1 MKKEKLLS
9 LVAIS
14 FLAFGVVAPITVPYT
29 SSGIVYAQDNLN
41 SFDDSEETTETSDTQ
56 SNNTKVDRGNS
67 VSDELKGWKP
77 IDSDDMQNARA
88 RSSWLTDLIGVA
100 ISFIMIIL
108 FSVIGL
114 ITALD
119 MLYIGVP
126 WSRGMLYTPGT
137 DGAGGISGMNGTGK
151 TSLLGIQWV
160 SDEAVQVAS
169 MLGGSAQATGHGG
182 GMSPMGGFGG
192 GFGGGYGGVGLG
204 AQPQQVQQNG
214 GRSPIR
220 AYLSKRLVF
229 LVYLGICSVLLFSSM
244 FTDFGINIGGFILDL
259 LSNIMSKMSTFNF
272 G

>member
-14 FLAFGVVAPITVPYT
+14 FLAVAVGVVAPITVPYINN
-29 SSGIVYAQDNLN
+29 GIVYAQDNLN
-41 SFDDSEETTETSDTQ
+41 SFDNNTETTESSDIQ

-77 IDSDDMQNARA
+77 IDSEDMQNARA
-88 RSSWLTDLIGVA
+88 SSAWLTDLIGVA
-100 ISFIMIIL
+100 ISFIMIII

-137 DGAGGISGMNGTGK
+137 DGAGGLSGMNGTGK

-182 GMSPMGGFGG
+182 VMSPMG

-244 FTDFGINIGGFILDL
+244 FTDFGINLGGFILDL